1 MMQRHHP
8 EQFMATE
15 NTETHRKNSSKSV
28 LCSSGFPSVKI
39 CAILWLK
46 QFIVKENT
54 PRPKC
59 SGPNGRNTQKEF
71 LKKRSLFFRFS
82 SCENLCHSVAEKIPG
97 YTPDRESAI
106 FYFKAALNNAKS
118 FYTIIR
124 TFL

>member
-28 LCSSGFPSVKI
+28 LCSSGFPPVKI

-97 YTPDRESAI
+97 YTSDM
-106 FYFKAALNNAKS
+106 KS
-118 FYTIIR
+118 INFS
-124 TFL
+124 FQSCAE